1 MKRRTFWT
9 ESGIET
15 RVRVAG
21 ETNGLSGSVDSFS
34 TTALKSATSS
44 NGIVVP

>member
-1 MKRRTFWT
+1 MKRRMFWT

-15 RVRVAG
+15 RVPVAG
-21 ETNGLSGSVDSFS
+21 ETNGLSGSADSFS
-34 TTALKSATSS
+34 TTAPKSPTSS